1 MTTVSTTILL
11 SLLALLATTTSR
23 SAEGFVA
30 RAATSTVPLRPAFVS
45 FRGGELAAATN
56 IPSWEYL
63 EAELETIKSSDGEEQ
78 KPVLTLYR

>member
-1 MTTVSTTILL
+1 MTRVSTTILL

-30 RAATSTVPLRPAFVS
+30 RSATSTVALRPAFVS
-45 FRGGELAAATN
+45 VRGGELAAAQV
-56 IPSWEYL
+56 PSWESL
-63 EAELETIKSSDGEEQ
+63 ESELETIQEIDGEET